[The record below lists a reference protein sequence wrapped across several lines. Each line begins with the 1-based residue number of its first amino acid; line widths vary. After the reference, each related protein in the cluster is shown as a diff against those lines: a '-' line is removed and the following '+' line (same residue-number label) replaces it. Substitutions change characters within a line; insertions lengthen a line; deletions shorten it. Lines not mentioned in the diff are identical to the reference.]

1 MGPPPAP
8 PASSSGGGS
17 AASVTVASP
26 RVNKVWFVTLHE
38 HHRLGSQ
45 IVVKAANKGMS
56 RKSWD
61 SKAKMHKTLL
71 SQASGET
78 LQGRETMPSLYLEL
92 SRTVLAVQRN
102 GSDEMF

>member
-1 MGPPPAP
+1 MGLPPAP

-26 RVNKVWFVTLHE
+26 RVNKVWFVSLHE
-38 HHRLGSQ
+38 HHRLGLQ

-56 RKSWD
+56 SKSGD

-71 SQASGET
+71 S
-78 LQGRETMPSLYLEL
+78 
-92 SRTVLAVQRN
+92 
-102 GSDEMF
+102 